1 MEEIWKDI
9 EGYEGLY
16 QVSNLGRVRSLD
28 RVVQQLNRWGKYQ
41 SRFYRGCVLNPGV
54 THDNYQSVSLT
65 RQGKSASYSVHR
77 LVAQAFIPNP
87 DSLPQVNHKDE
98 NPSNNCVDNLEWCT
112 AKYNS
117 NYGTRIDKLRQSLT
131 GIERTEEYKNYMSET
146 RKGEGNP
153 MYGRK
158 QSEETKQKI
167 KEALTG
173 IKRSKEYVEKMRERM
188 KGNIP
193 WNKGLHTRPVVCL
206 DANIQFDCADD
217 AAEWVGGV
225 TSQAVEYTL
234 KRMACCKGHVFV
246 YADSIPEDPEVYVAQ
261 CLENYRKGAKAGRPC
276 RCVEDN
282 KVFRTTSEAARF
294 YNISNESMSYRME
307 HNVGVRLVDERT
319 VHFERIS
326 HEEFESLKC
335 KENT

>member
-1 MEEIWKDI
+1 MEEIWRDI

-28 RVVQQLNRWGKYQ
+28 RIVQQLNRWGKYQ
-41 SRFYRGCVLNPGV
+41 SRSYPGCVLNPGV

-87 DSLPQVNHKDE
+87 DNLPQVNHKDE
-98 NPSNNCVDNLEWCT
+98 NLSNNCVDNLEWCT

-173 IKRSKEYVEKMRERM
+173 IKRSREYVEKMRERM

-206 DANIQFDCADD
+206 DANIRFDCAED

-225 TSQAVEYTL
+225 APEAIEYAL
-234 KRMACCKGHVFV
+234 DRIACCKGHVFV
-246 YADSIPEDPEVYVAQ
+246 HADNIPEDIQSHIEQ
-261 CLENYRKGAKAGRPC
+261 CIAKYRKSFTPC

-282 KVFRTTSEAARF
+282 KVFRTISEAARF
-294 YNISNESMSYRME
+294 YNVSNSI
-307 HNVGVRLVDERT
+307 VDGKIKSGRDVNLADGRI
-319 VHFERIS
+319 VHFERVS

-335 KENT
+335 KESS